1 MCLCP
6 VDGLTCNMTRTPISA
21 TTSSMA
27 NIGSANSL
35 AAGLIV
41 LTSSALLL
49 LPLDSCCLTIGTVYT
64 KKLIYIMLFVC
75 CFCCFLIKDT
85 SLVCDCI
92 SRLIHVAFL
101 THMYHTHPVVAM
113 VIVCICISLAIIF
126 SMIFYIHFCPTFFFV
141 CLEKN
146 I

>member
-64 KKLIYIMLFVC
+64 KKLIYIMLLVVC
-75 CFCCFLIKDT
+75 LFLSKDM

-92 SRLIHVAFL
+92 SHLIHVAFL

-113 VIVCICISLAIIF
+113 VIVCICISLAIFF
-126 SMIFYIHFCPTFFFV
+126 SYDFYIHFCPTFFFCV
-141 CLEKN
+141 WKN